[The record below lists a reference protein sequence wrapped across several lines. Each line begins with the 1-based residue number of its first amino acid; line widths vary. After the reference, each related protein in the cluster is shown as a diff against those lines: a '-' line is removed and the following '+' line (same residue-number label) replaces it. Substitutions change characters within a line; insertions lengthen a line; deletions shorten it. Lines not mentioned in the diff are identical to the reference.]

1 MVTKVDN
8 PQRLSEFRPIS
19 LVRFLYKIISKALSS
34 KMKKV
39 MSKIIDT
46 KQSYF
51 LEGPGLL
58 DGVLVANEVLEER
71 KRKKKS
77 CVFFKVNFEKA
88 YDSISWDFIYYMLGR
103 VGFCD
108 KWISWIKSCLES
120 ALVSVLVNGSPSK
133 EFILSKG
140 LWQGDLLAPFSFS
153 YCG

>member
-1 MVTKVDN
+1 
-8 PQRLSEFRPIS
+8 
-19 LVRFLYKIISKALSS
+19 
-34 KMKKV
+34 MKKV